1 MRFVDP
7 ADWLLIYRLIYL
19 LSHGFPYTFR
29 ALIKVVES
37 STLLKLKY
45 DCPMARQNATSPRW
59 LNAAEMK
66 AWRRYIVAS
75 RRLLE
80 ALDLDLVQHELSMA
94 DYEILAQLS
103 DAPERRMRMSEL
115 ADVAMLS
122 RSRLS
127 HRMKVMEK
135 AGWVKREACPIDKR
149 GYFAVM
155 TAKGWKAIVAAAP
168 DHVESVRARFVD
180 HLSKGDQ
187 AALAEIFERV
197 SESLR
202 KDLKDK

>member
-1 MRFVDP
+1 
-7 ADWLLIYRLIYL
+7 
-19 LSHGFPYTFR
+19 
-29 ALIKVVES
+29 
-37 STLLKLKY
+37 
-45 DCPMARQNATSPRW
+45 MARENATAPRW
-59 LNAAEMK
+59 LNPTEMK
-66 AWRRYIVAS
+66 AWRRYILAS

-80 ALDLDLVQHELSMA
+80 ALDSDLDSHDLSMP
-94 DYEILAQLS
+94 DYEILVQLS
-103 DAPERRMRMSEL
+103 DAPDRSMRMSEL
-115 ADVAMLS
+115 AEKALLS

-168 DHVESVRARFVD
+168 DHVDSVRSRFVD
-180 HLSKGDQ
+180 HLSKADQ

-202 KDLKDK
+202 KELKDK

>member
-1 MRFVDP
+1 
-7 ADWLLIYRLIYL
+7 
-19 LSHGFPYTFR
+19 
-29 ALIKVVES
+29 
-37 STLLKLKY
+37 
-45 DCPMARQNATSPRW
+45 MAGQNATAPRW

-66 AWRRYIVAS
+66 AWRRYIIAS

-80 ALDLDLVQHELSMA
+80 ALDSDLEGHDLSMA

-103 DAPERRMRMSEL
+103 DAPERKMRMSEL
-115 ADVAMLS
+115 AEIALLS

-135 AGWVKREACPIDKR
+135 AGWVKREACPSDKR

-168 DHVESVRARFVD
+168 DHVESVRTRFVD
-180 HLSKGDQ
+180 HLTKGDQ
-187 AALAEIFERV
+187 EVIASIFNRIED
-197 SESLR
+197 SLR
-202 KDLKDK
+202 KEVIEE

>member
-1 MRFVDP
+1 M
-7 ADWLLIYRLIYL
+7 AD
-19 LSHGFPYTFR
+19 
-29 ALIKVVES
+29 
-37 STLLKLKY
+37 
-45 DCPMARQNATSPRW
+45 ATTPKW
-59 LNAAEMK
+59 LNPSEMK

-80 ALDLDLVQHELSMA
+80 ALDSDLQPHDVSMA

-103 DAPERRMRMSEL
+103 DAPDRRMRMSDL

-135 AGWVKREACPIDKR
+135 AGWVKRESCPIDKR

-155 TAKGWKAIVAAAP
+155 TPKGWKAIVAAAP
-168 DHVESVRARFVD
+168 DHVASVRTRFVD
-180 HLSKGDQ
+180 HLTKADQ
-187 AALAEIFERV
+187 VVLAEIFEKV
-197 SESLR
+197 TKSLR
-202 KDLKDK
+202 ESVKEID